1 MSILQEAIKVLEIEA
16 QGILD
21 LRERLDAG
29 FEQAIELIYTSKDKI
44 VVMGMG
50 KSGLIARKI
59 ASTLSSTGT
68 PAFFLHPAEA
78 GHGDLGMVS
87 ERDIIIALSNSG
99 ETEEILKLIPFIKRF
114 RIKLISL
121 TKPDSTLAR
130 QSDIIINTS
139 VDKEACPMGIV
150 PTAST
155 TAALAMGDTIAVVL
169 LIKRGFK
176 REDFA
181 IFHPD
186 GSLGKQLLVK
196 VGDLM
201 HNKQDLPIVNTDAL
215 MAETILEMTAKRL
228 GMTIVCDNQGMI
240 TGVITDGDLRRGIT
254 KWGLAFY
261 DMKAGDVQTLNPIF
275 ISKETLAATALSIMQ
290 EYSITSIIVPDDEKR
305 PTGII
310 HIHDILKKG
319 II

>member
-1 MSILQEAIKVLEIEA
+1 MDILNEAKNVLEIEA

-21 LRERLDAG
+21 LRGRLDAS
-29 FEQAIELIYTSKDKI
+29 FEQAIDLIYNSKGKV

-50 KSGLIARKI
+50 KSGHIARKV
-59 ASTLSSTGT
+59 AATLSSTGT
-68 PAFFLHPAEA
+68 PAFFVHPGEA
-78 GHGDLGMVS
+78 AHGDLGMVS

-121 TKPDSTLAR
+121 TKPNSTLSR
-130 QSDIIINTS
+130 QSDITINTS
-139 VDKEACPMGIV
+139 VDKEACPIGIV
-150 PTAST
+150 PTTST
-155 TAALAMGDTIAVVL
+155 TATLAMGDTIAVVL

-176 REDFA
+176 KEDFA
-181 IFHPD
+181 VFHPD

-196 VGDLM
+196 VADLM
-201 HNKQDLPIVNTDAL
+201 HKDLPIVNENTL
-215 MAETILEMTAKRL
+215 MTETVLEMTAKRL
-228 GMTIVCDNQGMI
+228 GMTIVCDSEGKI

-254 KWGLAFY
+254 KWGIEFY
-261 DMKAGDVQTLNPIF
+261 KMKAGEVQTANPIF
-275 ISKETLAATALSIMQ
+275 ISKETLAATALSVMQ
-290 EYSITSIIVPDDEKR
+290 EYSITSIIVPDDELK

>member
-1 MSILQEAIKVLEIEA
+1 MNIKEEAIKVLEIEA
-16 QGILD
+16 KGIID
-21 LRERLDAG
+21 LKERLDHN
-29 FEQAIELIYTSKDKI
+29 FEQAIELLFHSKGKV

-59 ASTLSSTGT
+59 SATLSSTGT

-87 ERDIIIALSNSG
+87 EKDIIIALSNSG
-99 ETEEILKLIPFIKRF
+99 ETREILQIIPFIKRF

-121 TKPDSTLAR
+121 TRPQSTLASH
-130 QSDIIINTS
+130 SDVTINIS

-169 LIKRGFK
+169 LIRRGFK
-176 REDFA
+176 KEDFA
-181 IFHPD
+181 VFHPD
-186 GSLGKQLLVK
+186 GTLGRQLLVK
-196 VGDLM
+196 AGDLM
-201 HNKQDLPIVNTDAL
+201 HNEKDLPIVRLDTT
-215 MAETILEMTAKRL
+215 MTETVLEMTAKRL
-228 GMTIVCDNQGMI
+228 GMTIVCDNEGKI

-254 KWGLAFY
+254 KWGTAFY
-261 DMKAGDVQTLNPIF
+261 DMKAGDVQTLDPIF
-275 ISKETLAATALSIMQ
+275 ISSDTLAATALSIMQ
-290 EYSITSIIVPDDEKR
+290 ERSITSIIIPDNHKK
-305 PTGII
+305 PIGII